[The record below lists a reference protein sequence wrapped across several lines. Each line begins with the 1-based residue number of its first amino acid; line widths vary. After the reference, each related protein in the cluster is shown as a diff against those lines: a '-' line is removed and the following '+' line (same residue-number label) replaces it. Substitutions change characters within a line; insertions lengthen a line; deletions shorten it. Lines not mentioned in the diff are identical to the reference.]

1 MHAERSFAF
10 QLATAFITSFAL
22 LVARPTSGAAQT
34 VGVFTVATAASVV
47 GIAWYDNYKP
57 PLSQQQTVVIQTAQQ
72 TAPVQ
77 EAPAQH
83 AVRAPE
89 TVSEK
94 QSKLAAMEAYDQ
106 SLLAADGYK
115 ATARLD
121 YGKCNDG
128 PPTRLVDPGLH
139 YHSTSTC
146 IEYAAVVTSSAHAG
160 QHVHIYVQHQ
170 GCRTTSPIPNSPQ
183 WKAPPCRRTK
193 PRRPRRRGQH
203 PGVRTSRM
211 YDGRVVLHF
220 DTLVRWRCWSVH
232 FAAKTKITCAS

>member
-1 MHAERSFAF
+1 MHAERSLAF
-10 QLATAFITSFAL
+10 QLGTTFIASFAL
-22 LVARPTSGAAQT
+22 LVASPTPGTAQT

-57 PLSQQQTVVIQTAQQ
+57 PLSQQKTAVPQTAQQ
-72 TAPVQ
+72 TAQVQ
-77 EAPAQH
+77 EAPGQH

-94 QSKLAAMEAYDQ
+94 QSKLAVMEAYDQ
-106 SLLAADGYK
+106 HLLAADGYK

-160 QHVHIYVQHQ
+160 QHVHIYVQHH
-170 GCRTTSPIPNSPQ
+170 GVSDDITD
-183 WKAPPCRRTK
+183 TK
-193 PRRPRRRGQH
+193 FTAVEGPALP
-203 PGVRTSRM
+203 
-211 YDGRVVLHF
+211 
-220 DTLVRWRCWSVH
+220 
-232 FAAKTKITCAS
+232 AN

>member
-1 MHAERSFAF
+1 MHAERSLAF
-10 QLATAFITSFAL
+10 QLGTTFIASFAL
-22 LVARPTSGAAQT
+22 LVASPTFGTAQT

-57 PLSQQQTVVIQTAQQ
+57 PLSQQQTAVIQTAQQ
-72 TAPVQ
+72 TVPVQQAPVQ
-77 EAPAQH
+77 H
-83 AVRAPE
+83 AVMAPE

-121 YGKCNDG
+121 YGKCNGG
-128 PPTRLVDPGLH
+128 PPSRLVDPGKH

-170 GCRTTSPIPNSPQ
+170 GVSDDITD
-183 WKAPPCRRTK
+183 TK
-193 PRRPRRRGQH
+193 FTAVEGPALP
-203 PGVRTSRM
+203 
-211 YDGRVVLHF
+211 
-220 DTLVRWRCWSVH
+220 
-232 FAAKTKITCAS
+232 AN

>member
-10 QLATAFITSFAL
+10 QLATAFIASFAL
-22 LVARPTSGAAQT
+22 LMANPTSGTAQT
-34 VGVFTVATAASVV
+34 VGVFTVAAAASVV
-47 GIAWYDNYKP
+47 GIAGFDNYKP

-121 YGKCNDG
+121 YGKCNGG
-128 PPTRLVDPGLH
+128 PPSRLVDPGMH

-170 GCRTTSPIPNSPQ
+170 GVSDDITD
-183 WKAPPCRRTK
+183 TK
-193 PRRPRRRGQH
+193 FTAVEGPALP
-203 PGVRTSRM
+203 
-211 YDGRVVLHF
+211 
-220 DTLVRWRCWSVH
+220 
-232 FAAKTKITCAS
+232 AN

>member
-1 MHAERSFAF
+1 MHAERSFAL
-10 QLATAFITSFAL
+10 QLGSAFIASFAL
-22 LVARPTSGAAQT
+22 LVAGPTSGTAQT
-34 VGVFTVATAASVV
+34 VGVFTVAAAASVV
-47 GIAWYDNYKP
+47 GIAGYDNYKP
-57 PLSQQQTVVIQTAQQ
+57 PLSQQQTAVTQTAQQ

-77 EAPAQH
+77 QAPVPH

-121 YGKCNDG
+121 YGKCNGG
-128 PPTRLVDPGLH
+128 PPTGLVDPGMH

-160 QHVHIYVQHQ
+160 QHVHIYVQHD
-170 GCRTTSPIPNSPQ
+170 GVSDDRTD
-183 WKAPPCRRTK
+183 TK
-193 PRRPRRRGQH
+193 
-203 PGVRTSRM
+203 
-211 YDGRVVLHF
+211 F
-220 DTLVRWRCWSVH
+220 NALVGP
-232 FAAKTKITCAS
+232 ALPAN